1 MAKFK
6 LIRHPISETSDAVKG
21 HLMVCLPKFGWVFIC
36 NTLENKQYLIPK
48 GKYPVSTTFSSKFKR
63 NLPLLSN
70 VKNRSGIRVH
80 RGTKPEHSRGCIL
93 VNDRLYEDIVMDF
106 ISDDS
111 ASEIEVTQSCES
123 NVFHHYGKE
132 R

>member
-21 HLMVCLPKFGWVFIC
+21 HLMVCLPKFDWVFIC
-36 NTLENKQYLIPK
+36 NTLENKRYLIPQ
-48 GKYPVSTTFSSKFKR
+48 GKYPVSTTFSPKFKR
-63 NLPLLSN
+63 NLTLLSN

-80 RGTKPEHSRGCIL
+80 RGTKPQHSRGCIL

-111 ASEIEVTQSCES
+111 ASEMEVTQGSEPAEY
-123 NVFHHYGKE
+123 HHYGKE

>member
-6 LIRHPISETSDAVKG
+6 LIRLPISETSDAVKG
-21 HLMVCLPKFGWVFIC
+21 RLMVFLPQIGWVFIC
-36 NTLENKQYLIPK
+36 NTLENKRYLIPE
-48 GKYPVSTTFSSKFKR
+48 GKYPISTTYSPKFKR

-93 VNDRLYEDIVMDF
+93 VNDRLYEDVVNDF
-106 ISDDS
+106 ISDDPI
-111 ASEIEVTQSCES
+111 SEMEVTQGSEPTEY
-123 NVFHHYGKE
+123 HHYGKDY
-132 R
+132 

>member
-6 LIRHPISETSDAVKG
+6 LIRHPISETSDALKG
-21 HLMVCLPKFGWVFIC
+21 HLMVCLPKFDWVFIC
-36 NTLENKQYLIPK
+36 NTLENKQYLIPQ
-48 GKYPVSTTFSSKFKR
+48 GKYPVSTTFSPKFKR

-70 VKNRSGIRVH
+70 VKKRSGIRVH
-80 RGTKPEHSRGCIL
+80 RGTKPQHSRGCIL

-111 ASEIEVTQSCES
+111 ASEMEVTQGSEPAEY
-123 NVFHHYGKE
+123 HHYGKE
-132 R
+132 

>member
-6 LIRHPISETSDAVKG
+6 LIRLPISETSDAVKG
-21 HLMVCLPKFGWVFIC
+21 RLMVFLPQIGWAFIC
-36 NTLENKQYLIPK
+36 NTLENKRYLIPE
-48 GKYPVSTTFSSKFKR
+48 GKYPASTTYSPKFKR

-93 VNDRLYEDIVMDF
+93 VNDRLYEDVVNDF
-106 ISDDS
+106 ISDDPI
-111 ASEIEVTQSCES
+111 SEMEVTQGSEPTEY
-123 NVFHHYGKE
+123 HHYGKDY
-132 R
+132 

>member
-36 NTLENKQYLIPK
+36 NTLENKRYLIPE
-48 GKYPVSTTFSSKFKR
+48 GKYPISTSYSPKFKR

-70 VKNRSGIRVH
+70 VNNRSGIRVH
-80 RGTKPEHSRGCIL
+80 RGTKPQHSRGCIL

-111 ASEIEVTQSCES
+111 ASEIEVTQSSES
-123 NVFHHYGKE
+123 AEYHHYGKE

>member
-36 NTLENKQYLIPK
+36 NTLENKQYLIPQ
-48 GKYPVSTTFSSKFKR
+48 GKYPVSTTFSPKFKR

-70 VKNRSGIRVH
+70 VKKRSGIRVH
-80 RGTKPEHSRGCIL
+80 RGTKPQHSRGCIL

-111 ASEIEVTQSCES
+111 ASEMEVTQGSEPAEY
-123 NVFHHYGKE
+123 HHYGKE
-132 R
+132 

>member
-36 NTLENKQYLIPK
+36 NTLENKQYLIPQ
-48 GKYPVSTTFSSKFKR
+48 GKYPVSTTFSPKFKR

-70 VKNRSGIRVH
+70 VKNWSGIRVH
-80 RGTKPEHSRGCIL
+80 RGTKPQHSRGCIL

-111 ASEIEVTQSCES
+111 ASEMEVTQGSEPAEY
-123 NVFHHYGKE
+123 HHYGKE
-132 R
+132 

>member
-36 NTLENKQYLIPK
+36 NTLENKQYLIPQ
-48 GKYPVSTTFSSKFKR
+48 GKYPVSTTFSPKFKR

-70 VKNRSGIRVH
+70 VKNRLGIRVH
-80 RGTKPEHSRGCIL
+80 RGTKPQHSRGCIL

-111 ASEIEVTQSCES
+111 ASEMEVTQGSEPAEY
-123 NVFHHYGKE
+123 HHYGKE

>member
-48 GKYPVSTTFSSKFKR
+48 GKYPVSTTFSPKFKR

-70 VKNRSGIRVH
+70 DKNRSGIRVH
-80 RGTKPEHSRGCIL
+80 RGTKPQHSRGCIL

-111 ASEIEVTQSCES
+111 ASEMEVTQGSEPAEY
-123 NVFHHYGKE
+123 HHYGKE
-132 R
+132 

>member
-1 MAKFK
+1 
-6 LIRHPISETSDAVKG
+6 
-21 HLMVCLPKFGWVFIC
+21 MVCLPKFGWVFIC

-48 GKYPVSTTFSSKFKR
+48 GKYPVSTTFSPKFKR

-93 VNDRLYEDIVMDF
+93 VNDRLYEDVVNDF
-106 ISDDS
+106 ISDDPI
-111 ASEIEVTQSCES
+111 SEMEVTQGCEPTEY
-123 NVFHHYGKE
+123 HHYGKDY
-132 R
+132 

>member
-21 HLMVCLPKFGWVFIC
+21 HLMVCLPKFGWGFIC
-36 NTLENKQYLIPK
+36 NTLENKRYLILG
-48 GKYPVSTTFSSKFKR
+48 GKYPISTTYSPKFTR

-111 ASEIEVTQSCES
+111 ASEMEVTQGSEPAEY
-123 NVFHHYGKE
+123 HHYGKE
-132 R
+132 

>member
-6 LIRHPISETSDAVKG
+6 LIRLPISETSDEVKG
-21 HLMVCLPKFGWVFIC
+21 RLLVFLPQIGWAFIC
-36 NTLENKQYLIPK
+36 NTLENKRYLIPE
-48 GKYPVSTTFSSKFKR
+48 GKYPISTSYSPKFKR

-80 RGTKPEHSRGCIL
+80 RGTKPQHSRGCIL

-111 ASEIEVTQSCES
+111 ASEMEVTQSSES
-123 NVFHHYGKE
+123 AEYHHYGKE

>member
-36 NTLENKQYLIPK
+36 NTLENKRYLIPE
-48 GKYPVSTTFSSKFKR
+48 GIYPISTTYSPKFKR

-70 VKNRSGIRVH
+70 VNNRSGIRVH
-80 RGTKPEHSRGCIL
+80 RGTKPQHSRGCIL
-93 VNDRLYEDIVMDF
+93 VNDRLYEDIGMDF

-111 ASEIEVTQSCES
+111 ASEMEVTQSSES
-123 NVFHHYGKE
+123 AEYHHYGKE